1 MKLTAKKA
9 LKHPLIYDSSIVVL
23 GSLLANFFGFLFNL
37 FMSRSL
43 IVSEYGT
50 FASIMSLVA
59 FPVFIGSAINPVVV
73 RFAGGYFAKKD
84 FALLRGFYIQI
95 KKLLVLIGIFIFFIF
110 LFFIPTISDFF
121 HIVDKTILFI
131 TDIIIFIA
139 LIGVINM
146 AFLQAKLAFG
156 FQVIVNLCNA
166 ILKLIIAV
174 ILISLGYSVIGATF
188 AMLLAGAVSYIISFY
203 PLKFVFDKKIKS
215 SSIPNK
221 ELFLYGFPSALA
233 LLGLTSLISSDI
245 ILVKH
250 FFSPQQAV

>member
-131 TDIIIFIA
+131 TESIIFIW
-139 LIGVINM
+139 LSFGVSASWTDISH
-146 AFLQAKLAFG
+146 
-156 FQVIVNLCNA
+156 
-166 ILKLIIAV
+166 II
-174 ILISLGYSVIGATF
+174 
-188 AMLLAGAVSYIISFY
+188 
-203 PLKFVFDKKIKS
+203 
-215 SSIPNK
+215 
-221 ELFLYGFPSALA
+221 
-233 LLGLTSLISSDI
+233 
-245 ILVKH
+245 
-250 FFSPQQAV
+250 